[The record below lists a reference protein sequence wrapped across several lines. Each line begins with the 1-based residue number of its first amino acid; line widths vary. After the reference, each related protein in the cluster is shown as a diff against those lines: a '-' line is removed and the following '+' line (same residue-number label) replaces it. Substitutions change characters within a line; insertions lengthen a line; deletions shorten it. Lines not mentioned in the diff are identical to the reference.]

1 VRRIPHR
8 DCVDG
13 SRRVEGREDT
23 DQASTEKLG
32 NERVCEHLFVAEDP
46 TLLELTHPKDT
57 TCFVYSSL
65 G

>member
-1 VRRIPHR
+1 
-8 DCVDG
+8 VDG
-13 SRRVEGREDT
+13 PRRVEGREDT

-32 NERVCEHLFVAEDP
+32 HERVCEHLFVAEDP
-46 TLLELTHPKDT
+46 ALLELAHPKDT